1 MRSQVQG
8 DAAHTIASFPLTD
21 DNYAHSVTLLQARC
35 GQPHKLMNAHME
47 ALLSLVVLSLEKPS
61 NSLAS
66 LQVFHDTLE
75 QHMRSLSSLGKSSE
89 TYSSL
94 LTPSVLSKL
103 PVETKKHMA
112 RDHRVVHIEGPT

>member
-75 QHMRSLSSLGKSSE
+75 QHIRSLSSLGKSSE
-89 TYSSL
+89 IYTVRLLIDTFFTKQASSRDQ
-94 LTPSVLSKL
+94 
-103 PVETKKHMA
+103 ETH
-112 RDHRVVHIEGPT
+112 GS

>member
-1 MRSQVQG
+1 
-8 DAAHTIASFPLTD
+8 
-21 DNYAHSVTLLQARC
+21 
-35 GQPHKLMNAHME
+35 ME
-47 ALLSLVVLSLEKPS
+47 ALLSLEKPS